1 MAEREDELDPNKS
14 LDANDGRVADEA
26 KRAPVV
32 HMDLSLAGLM
42 DEEIFKEPAPAVE
55 GFMAEAAVANE
66 ADAEI
71 IEVKE
76 ERVPYIS
83 FENVC
88 KSFGSFVVLKDV
100 NFYVYPGE
108 TLCILGRSGVG
119 KSVSLQ
125 MLMGFLK
132 PDKGTIRVAG

>member
-1 MAEREDELDPNKS
+1 M
-14 LDANDGRVADEA
+14 
-26 KRAPVV
+26 
-32 HMDLSLAGLM
+32 
-42 DEEIFKEPAPAVE
+42 
-55 GFMAEAAVANE
+55 
-66 ADAEI
+66 
-71 IEVKE
+71 
-76 ERVPYIS
+76 
-83 FENVC
+83 C

-132 PDKGTIRVAG
+132 PDKGTIRVAGQDIAGFYRSGDAGSAAQGDDGVQERRAVSTRFR